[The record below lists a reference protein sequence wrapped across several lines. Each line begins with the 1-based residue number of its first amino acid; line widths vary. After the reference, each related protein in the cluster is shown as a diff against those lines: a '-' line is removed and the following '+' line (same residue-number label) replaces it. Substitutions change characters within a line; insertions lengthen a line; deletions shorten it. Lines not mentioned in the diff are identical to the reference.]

1 MNTPAEIRI
10 GRQALTLID
19 RVLDAAAPEEGCALL
34 LGLRQHRNEGPAVP
48 GSVCWHLCR
57 IWPTVNVWEPALER
71 RQRFRIDPREQ
82 LLAQKW
88 ARAHGLEVLG
98 SLHSHPASAPQPSA
112 TDRRMTFA
120 PTLMLIRGRVD
131 LEPPGEEA
139 GASAAPA
146 ELCCW
151 WLEPEQPPRLLPWRM
166 ED

>member
-34 LGLRQHRNEGPAVP
+34 LGLRQHRNEGPADP
-48 GSVCWHLCR
+48 GNVCWHLRR

-88 ARAHGLEVLG
+88 SRAHGLDVLG
-98 SLHSHPASAPQPSA
+98 SLHSHPTSAPHPSG
-112 TDRRMTFA
+112 TDRSMTFA
-120 PTLMLIRGRVD
+120 PTLMLIRGRA
-131 LEPPGEEA
+131 LAEPPAGEA
-139 GASAAPA
+139 GGSAGHGV
-146 ELCCW
+146 LRCW
-151 WLEPEQPPRLLPWRM
+151 WLEENADPRLLPWRM

>member
-1 MNTPAEIRI
+1 MNTPAEIGI

-34 LGLRQHRNEGPAVP
+34 LGVRQRGNVGPADVGP
-48 GSVCWHLCR
+48 VRWHLR
-57 IWPTVNVWEPALER
+57 RVWPTVNVWEPAEER

-98 SLHSHPASAPQPSA
+98 SLHSHPASAPHPSG
-112 TDRRMTFA
+112 TDQSLTFA
-120 PTLMLIRGRVD
+120 PSLMLIRG
-131 LEPPGEEA
+131 LAEAEPPAESTGDRA
-139 GASAAPA
+139 GQ
-146 ELCCW
+146 LVLRCW
-151 WLEPEQPPRLLPWRM
+151 WLDENADPRLLPWRM

>member
-1 MNTPAEIRI
+1 MITPSEIRI

-34 LGLRQHRNEGPAVP
+34 LGLRQHRNKAPADR
-48 GSVCWHLCR
+48 GSGCWHLRR

-88 ARAHGLEVLG
+88 ARAHGLDVLG
-98 SLHSHPASAPQPSA
+98 SLHSHPASAPNPSG
-112 TDRRMTFA
+112 TDRGMTFA
-120 PTLMLIRGRVD
+120 PTLMLIRGRT
-131 LEPPGEEA
+131 LAEPFA
-139 GASAAPA
+139 GGSAGPVV
-146 ELCCW
+146 LRCW
-151 WLEPEQPPRLLPWRM
+151 WLEENADPRLLPWRM